1 MVASSGIPSKLR
13 RLRRLRK
20 TIIQE
25 TYVDLWKNVWFYP
38 SCMGVRGWEGTQD
51 IMFVGLNPSTG
62 RFPSKDDKFLYSQL
76 MEHHFEAAH
85 LTDLIK
91 LRATGQEAQAWYK
104 AITKN
109 QIEEEEQFKLLGR
122 QQDYLREEVAI
133 LSPLLVVAE
142 GKSCARL
149 LQHWLGDEVQIDKIP
164 HYAPRIRSPENRGV
178 FVHELA
184 RVQARYQRLKG

>member
-25 TYVDLWKNVWFYP
+25 TYVDLWKDVWFYP

-109 QIEEEEQFKLLGR
+109 QIEEEEQFKLLWATTGLFAGGSGHIIPAVSGGR
-122 QQDYLREEVAI
+122 GEKLRPT
-133 LSPLLVVAE
+133 STTLV
-142 GKSCARL
+142 G
-149 LQHWLGDEVQIDKIP
+149 
-164 HYAPRIRSPENRGV
+164 
-178 FVHELA
+178 
-184 RVQARYQRLKG
+184 